1 MSSSEGD
8 PSKYGRGCDDPDDKG
23 YDDGLSEQTEQS
35 DPNVKDP
42 LSEEDGE
49 SQEDDPF
56 QTPTPNGNRFLV
68 RLCMIVLQFINQF
81 RTCKIDGIAF
91 DHTSCHSELESIW
104 LTVASDTFSADLR
117 GDVRMVQDL
126 LGIKHIERR
135 AVKLEGVELRIRAKM
150 RDLS

>member
-1 MSSSEGD
+1 MSLSEGD
-8 PSKYGRGCDDPDDKG
+8 PSKYGRGCYDPDDKG

-42 LSEEDGE
+42 FSEEDGE
-49 SQEDDPF
+49 SQEDELF
-56 QTPTPNGNRFLV
+56 QTPMPNGDRFLV
-68 RLCMIVLQFINQF
+68 ILCVSILQLINLF

-91 DHTSCHSELESIW
+91 DHASCHGELESIW
-104 LTVASDTFSADLR
+104 LTVASGTFSADLR
-117 GDVRMVQDL
+117 GDVKMVQEL
-126 LGIKHIERR
+126 IGFKHIERR